1 MTDNPIARIV
11 VASHFFKVTDLR
23 VEILPVIG
31 SFIQQFIQYEFVQE
45 YGRTIRKMSCVY
57 AAATKKEAG
66 SKSHSEY
73 RFHINTLP
81 AFKALLRE
89 RSMDY
94 QVIIEHL
101 AYPVY
106 QDVEYTMYPEWKDR
120 DYQIPALAY
129 AVNPAPHKRK
139 MLPLDPGRGK
149 SYMAMRMLQELRGKG
164 AMIMRKGFIE
174 KWELDFAKTY
184 DMDLLRDV
192 VFVSGK
198 DSIMALTQQ
207 AVDGT
212 SDAKLYM
219 ISNSSFMRWVDLYEE
234 LGDKT
239 LEMGYACRPD
249 ELLPLLNVKV
259 RVIDE
264 VHLDFHANFKLDL
277 YTHAEWSLSLS
288 GSMDKDDLM
297 EARMVEIAYPYLQRY
312 LGDVQKP
319 YVEAVGVMFRFEK
332 PHTIRSDGWKGSYS
346 QVKFEQSILKQPT
359 VRKHYLEMLTYH
371 LDQEFKNDF
380 RIDDRLV
387 IFVGTVEMATFL
399 QQKLE
404 ALYPERPI
412 TRYCRTEKDILTEA
426 IKGNVI
432 ITTLQS
438 GGTNVDIP
446 GLRTAFLY
454 MSIDATASNIQGYGR
469 LRNNVRDGLPPKFY
483 WFTNVNNPKHMR
495 YHRHKE
501 ELLRP
506 RVKSIDIH
514 HYPYAL

>member
-1 MTDNPIARIV
+1 MTENPIARLV

-31 SFIQQFIQYEFVQE
+31 SFIQQFIQYEFVTE
-45 YGRTIRKMSCVY
+45 YGRSFRKMSCVY

-89 RSMDY
+89 RSLDY
-94 QVIIEHL
+94 QVITEVL
-101 AYPVY
+101 PYPDY
-106 QDVEYTMYPEWKDR
+106 PDVEYTMYPHWQDR
-120 DYQIPALAY
+120 DYQVLALNY
-129 AVNPAPHKRK
+129 ATDPTPHKRK

-149 SYMAMRMLQELRGKG
+149 SYLAMRMLQELRGRG
-164 AMIMRKGFIE
+164 AMLMRKGFIE

-184 DMDLLRDV
+184 DMDLLKDV
-192 VFVSGK
+192 LFVSGK
-198 DSIMALTQQ
+198 DSIMALTHQ
-207 AVDGT
+207 AVAGT
-212 SDAKLYM
+212 ADAKLYM

-249 ELLPLLNVKV
+249 ELLPLLQVKV

-264 VHLDFHANFKLDL
+264 VHLDFHANFKLDM
-277 YTHAEWSLSLS
+277 YTHVEWSLSLS

-297 EARMVEIAYPYLQRY
+297 EARMVEIAYPYQQRY
-312 LGDVQKP
+312 LGDIQQP
-319 YVEAVGVMFRFEK
+319 YVDAVGVMFRFEQ
-332 PHTIRSDGWKGSYS
+332 PHKIRCDGWKGSYS
-346 QVKFEQSILKQPT
+346 QVKFEQSILKQPM
-359 VRKHYLEMLTYH
+359 VRQHYLEMLTYH
-371 LDQEFKNDF
+371 LDQEFKKDF
-380 RIDDRLV
+380 RLDDRLV
-387 IFVGTVEMATFL
+387 IFVGTVDMATFL
-399 QQKLE
+399 VQKLE
-404 ALYPERPI
+404 TIYPERSI
-412 TRYCRTEKDILTEA
+412 KRYCRTEKDVLTDA
-426 IKGNVI
+426 ISGSVI
-432 ITTLQS
+432 ISTLQS
-438 GGTNVDIP
+438 AGVNVDIP
-446 GLRTAFLY
+446 KLRTVLLY

-483 WFTNVNNPKHMR
+483 WFTNVNNPKQMR

-514 HYPYAL
+514 HYPYPL